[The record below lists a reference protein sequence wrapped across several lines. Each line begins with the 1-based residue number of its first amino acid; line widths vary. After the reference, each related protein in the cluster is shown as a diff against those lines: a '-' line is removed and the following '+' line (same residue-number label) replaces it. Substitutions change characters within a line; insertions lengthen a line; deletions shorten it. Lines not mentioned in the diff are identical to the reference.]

1 MLNISTE
8 QDNRPT
14 REPSR
19 VFESMVIVGLHPQVD
34 AQALEPTVLARDE
47 EDVRRT
53 RNLINRNNQVHA
65 ASNLEPQVNYAIFTS
80 Y

>member
-1 MLNISTE
+1 LATSTE

-14 REPSR
+14 KEPSR

-34 AQALEPTVLARDE
+34 AQVLERSVLARDE
-47 EDVRRT
+47 EDVRRP

-65 ASNLEPQVNYAIFTS
+65 ASNLEPQVNTTI
-80 Y
+80 

>member
-1 MLNISTE
+1 M
-8 QDNRPT
+8 
-14 REPSR
+14 
-19 VFESMVIVGLHPQVD
+19 IVGLHPQVD

-47 EDVRRT
+47 EDVKRP

-65 ASNLEPQVNYAIFTS
+65 ASSLEPQVNSTIEIFTS